1 VRPNRYNPKDAS
13 LVGVLQCPKGAS
25 EVAPFGSYVASPP
38 SSWTDYNAKDNGT
51 LLFTWGARMDDT
63 MYSGPYMKNVCPKS
77 PFIKYVFH
85 KDQNKKITPLNNW
98 IKGTAQ
104 SQQHTAHGHNS
115 ASTLRQK

>member
-85 KDQNKKITPLNNW
+85 KDQNKKNYTS
-98 IKGTAQ
+98 K
-104 SQQHTAHGHNS
+104 
-115 ASTLRQK
+115 